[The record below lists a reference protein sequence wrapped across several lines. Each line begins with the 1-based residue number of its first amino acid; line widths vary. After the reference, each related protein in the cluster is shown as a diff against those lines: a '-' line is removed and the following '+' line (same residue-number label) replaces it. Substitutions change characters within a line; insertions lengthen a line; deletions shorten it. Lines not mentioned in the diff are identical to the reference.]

1 MLVFEGFADSPV
13 AIIAF
18 GLLSLALVAAAVRE
32 WSHDAE
38 PDRPTQE
45 RSGVR
50 GALILLAVSG
60 AVVGSLVVAAP
71 AAGWARDRTLWVG
84 VGGFLAVMTLTR
96 PWWFW
101 ENWRARWLR
110 NLIGDGGTA
119 LVYLAVAA
127 VMVWVGLYTDWTFGR
142 R

>member
-1 MLVFEGFADSPV
+1 VNPSQTKVGV
-13 AIIAF
+13 IAF

-32 WSHDAE
+32 WSSRGE
-38 PDRPTQE
+38 ESERPALA
-45 RSGVR
+45 RSGGR
-50 GALILLAVSG
+50 GALILLGVSVAVI
-60 AVVGSLVVAAP
+60 GSLVVAAP
-71 AAGWARDRTLWVG
+71 AAGWARDRALWVG

-110 NLIGDGGTA
+110 NLIGEEGTA
-119 LVYLAVAA
+119 FVYLAVAA
-127 VMVWVGLYTDWTFGR
+127 VMVWVGLFTNWTFGR

>member
-1 MLVFEGFADSPV
+1 MSPIQAKT
-13 AIIAF
+13 AIIAL
-18 GLLSLALVAAAVRE
+18 GLLSLVLVAAAVRE
-32 WSHDAE
+32 WSQDAE
-38 PDRPTQE
+38 PDRPAPE
-45 RSGVR
+45 RSGWR

-60 AVVGSLVVAAP
+60 ATVGSLLVVAFS
-71 AAGWARDRTLWVG
+71 AGWARDRTLWVG

-110 NLIGDGGTA
+110 DLIGDEGTA
-119 LVYLAVAA
+119 FVYLALAA

>member
-1 MLVFEGFADSPV
+1 VSPIQAKA

-18 GLLSLALVAAAVRE
+18 GLLSLVLVTAAVRE
-32 WSHDAE
+32 WSQDAE
-38 PDRPTQE
+38 PPAPA
-45 RSGVR
+45 RSRGR
-50 GALILLAVSG
+50 GALILFAVSG

-110 NLIGDGGTA
+110 NLIGDEGTA
-119 LVYLAVAA
+119 FVYLALAA

>member
-1 MLVFEGFADSPV
+1 MTPIQAKA

-18 GLLSLALVAAAVRE
+18 GLLSLVLVTAAVRE
-32 WSHDAE
+32 WSQDAE
-38 PDRPTQE
+38 PPAPA
-45 RSGVR
+45 RSRGR
-50 GALILLAVSG
+50 GALILFAVSG

-110 NLIGDGGTA
+110 NLIGDEGTA
-119 LVYLAVAA
+119 FVYLALAA

>member
-1 MLVFEGFADSPV
+1 MSPV
-13 AIIAF
+13 QAKVAVIAF
-18 GLLSLALVAAAVRE
+18 GLLSLVLVAAAVRE
-32 WSHDAE
+32 WSRDVE
-38 PDRPTQE
+38 PDRPAPA
-45 RSGVR
+45 RSGGR

-110 NLIGDGGTA
+110 NLIGDEGTA
-119 LVYLAVAA
+119 FVYLALAA